1 MKPETTSRR
10 VQTILKGFAKHG
22 SYTLPNGSIVVRIEA
37 MSTGKPGPC
46 VRIMTD
52 ENGNT
57 YRACDGSSLLF
68 RLDQETGCYTFQG
81 KTA

>member
-46 VRIMTD
+46 VRVFHDDHGGTM
-52 ENGNT
+52 
-57 YRACDGSSLLF
+57 RACDGSSLLF
-68 RLDQETGCYTFQG
+68 RLDPATRRYVYQG
-81 KTA
+81 PAA